1 MSNGA
6 LKLLAGA
13 GAKGDPVYVDDV
25 FSTFLYDG
33 NATARNIVNGLD
45 LSGEGGLVWIKARG
59 AAYDHV
65 VFDTERGANQWMR
78 PNHTDG
84 SSTYYS
90 NTGLTAFNNNGFS
103 LGTDPSGYYVNQSAG
118 GGYVSW
124 SFRKQPGFFDIVTYS
139 GTGSAQNISHNLGS
153 VPGFIWVKRYSGT
166 EDWICYHRSL
176 GNTSGIALNQTNAAY
191 TNVTPFWNATT
202 PTDSVFT
209 VGTHD
214 RVNTNGHTYVAYLF
228 AHNEAD
234 FGADSDEAIIHCGT
248 YTGNGTSSTS
258 TQHIDLGFEPQFFIV
273 KVTTMAGQ
281 DWFMYDTMRGL
292 SGKADASGDMRLMPS
307 SNTTEYQYLAGH
319 PSPTGLQLIGNENE
333 VNKNG
338 ETYVYMAIAR
348 PHKPASE
355 FAATDLFDP
364 QKYTGDGSTRVFT
377 SLSTTPDMTINISLD
392 VSGDA
397 NALNDRLRGSGQELY
412 TNGTDTE
419 YAAGSAG
426 MQFDYIKGIE
436 IQSYRYTNTK
446 DYINYHF
453 KRAPGFFDIVIYTGT
468 GSDLTVSHN
477 LGATPELIIV
487 KNRNRSES
495 WPVYHSGDSSKYY
508 FFNGNGEA
516 QSNNRF
522 ASVTASS
529 FVAKG
534 GSNDVN
540 STFNDSHVA
549 YLFATVDGISKVGS
563 YTGTGN
569 DINVDCGFSS
579 GARFVMVKSS
589 SSGHWYVWDTER
601 GIVAG
606 SEPYYWLSSGI
617 TETAGDDYI
626 DPLSSGFTI
635 TSSAPTEL
643 NSSGV
648 TYIFLAIA

>member
-1 MSNGA
+1 MSNSA
-6 LKLLAGA
+6 LRLLAAA
-13 GAKGDPVYVDDV
+13 GAKDSPVYVDDV

-33 NATARNIVNGLD
+33 NGSTQNIVNGLD
-45 LSGEGGLVWIKARG
+45 LSGEGGLVWIKARNQSYNHFLFDTVRGASSTITADGTG
-59 AAYDHV
+59 AA
-65 VFDTERGANQWMR
+65 FTTSRI
-78 PNHTDG
+78 
-84 SSTYYS
+84 SS
-90 NTGLTAFNNNGFS
+90 FNNNGFS
-103 LGTDPSGYYVNQSAG
+103 LGTDDFANGSGSQYAA
-118 GGYVSW
+118 W
-124 SFRKQPGFFDIVTYS
+124 SFRKTEKFFDVVTYS

-191 TNVTPFWNATT
+191 TGVSTYWNSTT

-234 FGADSDEAIIHCGT
+234 FGTDSDEAIIHCGT

-273 KVTTMAGQ
+273 KVTTMSGQ

-292 SGKADASGDMRLMPS
+292 VGRADADGDMRLMPS

-338 ETYVYMAIAR
+338 ETYVYMAIRR

-355 FAATDLFDP
+355 FAGTDLFKVEDP
-364 QKYTGDGSTRVFT
+364 SGSTPTFNAGFPVDFILNGYSTGTAGNVFT
-377 SLSTTPDMTINISLD
+377 RLTGNTKQLQTHS
-392 VSGDA
+392 SGTET
-397 NALNDRLRGSGQELY
+397 SGG
-412 TNGTDTE
+412 GTAITFDQQLGIGEWTGG
-419 YAAGSAG
+419 AGSTYLSW
-426 MQFDYIKGIE
+426 MF
-436 IQSYRYTNTK
+436 R
-446 DYINYHF
+446 
-453 KRAPGFFDIVIYTGT
+453 RAPGFFDVVLYTGT

-487 KNRNRSES
+487 KNRTRSEG
-495 WPVYHSGDSSKYY
+495 WPVYHSADSSDY
-508 FFNGNGEA
+508 FFLSASTEG

-522 ASVTASS
+522 SSITASS
-529 FVAKG
+529 FVAEG

-540 STFNDSHVA
+540 STYGDSHIA
-549 YLFATVDGISKVGS
+549 FLFASVTGISKTGA
-563 YTGTGN
+563 YTGTGS
-569 DINVDCGFSS
+569 DLNVDCGFSA
-579 GARFVMVKSS
+579 GARFVLIKRSNG
-589 SSGHWYVWDTER
+589 SGDWYYWDHHR

-606 SEPYYWLSSGI
+606 DDPYALLNSSAASV
-617 TETAGDDYI
+617 TNTDYI
-626 DPLSSGFTI
+626 DPLNAGFTV
-635 TSSAPTEL
+635 TSSAPAGL
-643 NSSGV
+643 NNSGS